1 MKQTIQIA
9 DKPTLDEVT
18 ELLRNSSYGLET
30 LKKIIEQ
37 GNNQAN
43 EINLPYIYSKKDTV
57 SGGTT
62 KTFLDMAQHMGIAYV
77 QTYNNPITSLI
88 LDGTDITDNS
98 SVFISNT
105 SGDYYYYRIPFVK
118 SIKIDIS
125 GQNYSGERRIIAL
138 LRYL

>member
-9 DKPTLDEVT
+9 DKPTLDEVA
-18 ELLRNSSYGLET
+18 ELLRNSSYGLEA

-37 GNNQAN
+37 GNNQVN

-77 QTYNNPITSLI
+77 QTYNSPIVSLI
-88 LDGTDITDNS
+88 LDGTDVAGNESVLIS
-98 SVFISNT
+98 ST
-105 SGDYYYYRIPFVK
+105 SGDYYYYKIPFAK
-118 SIKIDIS
+118 SIKITIS
-125 GQNYSGERRIIAL
+125 GQGYSGERRILAL